1 MKIWEIIDTVK
12 LSDEKW
18 VYVEIQ
24 MESEC
29 VNEWKTILKDNDRN
43 YKIWWRYSKQR
54 WFVGDFK
61 IFNSY
66 I

>member
-18 VYVEIQ
+18 VYVEIR

-29 VNEWKTILKDNDRN
+29 VNE
-43 YKIWWRYSKQR
+43 
-54 WFVGDFK
+54 
-61 IFNSY
+61 
-66 I
+66 

>member
-18 VYVEIQ
+18 VYVKIQ

-29 VNEWKTILKDNDRN
+29 VNE
-43 YKIWWRYSKQR
+43 
-54 WFVGDFK
+54 
-61 IFNSY
+61 
-66 I
+66 